1 MRLRVLL
8 VLSTFISAIFV
19 GAALAQQPN
28 QERLAE
34 LKQSLAQNK
43 QALRQYTWIETT
55 QISLK
60 GDLKKTTQRQ
70 CSYGT
75 DGKVQKVEMAPVSQ
89 PSGRKGGP
97 LKRKMV
103 ANKLEETEEYMDR
116 VAALVHQ
123 YVPPDPDKLQ
133 AAASAGNLTIQP
145 ASGATTLTFK
155 DYLKKGDTVAIGFDT
170 AGKKIKSF
178 NVQSFLDDPKDD
190 AVTLAV
196 NFASLLD
203 GTSYPQQSTLDV
215 KAKKLSVKVSNG
227 NYKK

>member
-1 MRLRVLL
+1 MRFLTI
-8 VLSTFISAIFV
+8 LSASIPFAFL
-19 GAALAQQPN
+19 ALAQQPN
-28 QERLAE
+28 QDRLTE

-60 GDLKKTTQRQ
+60 GDVKKTTQKQ

-75 DGKVQKVEMAPVSQ
+75 DGKVQKVEMAPVSS

-97 LKRKMV
+97 LKRKIV
-103 ANKLEETEEYMDR
+103 AKKVEETEEYMDR
-116 VAALVHQ
+116 VAAMVSQ
-123 YVPPDPDKLQ
+123 YVPPDSDKLQ

-145 ASGATTLTFK
+145 AGATTTLTFK

-170 AGKKIKSF
+170 AAKKMKSF

-190 AVTLAV
+190 AITLAV

-203 GTSYPQQSTLDV
+203 GTAYPQQSTLDV
-215 KAKKLSVKVSNG
+215 KAKKLTVKVTNG
-227 NYKK
+227 SYKK